1 MAVATFGGGERERE
15 RGRKEKE
22 ESIEPRPPPL
32 ARLDTVEEAEGGGE
46 KYRKGGW
53 VRDQSNR
60 KFTVQGV
67 WGTPKADDST

>member
-22 ESIEPRPPPL
+22 ESIEPRPPL
-32 ARLDTVEEAEGGGE
+32 ARLDTVEEAEAGGE

-60 KFTVQGV
+60 MFTVQGV
-67 WGTPKADDST
+67 WSTSKADEST